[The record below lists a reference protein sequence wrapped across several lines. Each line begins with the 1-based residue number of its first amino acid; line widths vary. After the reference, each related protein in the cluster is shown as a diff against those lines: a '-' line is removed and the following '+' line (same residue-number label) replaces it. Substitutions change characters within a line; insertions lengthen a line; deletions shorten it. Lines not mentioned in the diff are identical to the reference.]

1 MKSSIHEEPLPAQM
15 TVAELQER
23 LRQWE
28 QDTVG
33 TKVCTGCHVRKPE
46 SEFGKNAKNP
56 DGMMYACKFCS
67 NYKSHEL
74 LTESMF
80 DAMVEAQGGKCA
92 LCDEATER
100 LFVDHDQSC
109 CPSGRSCVKCR
120 RGLVCS
126 QCRSG
131 LGSFKTQ
138 TRLEQAMAYIK
149 RYK

>member
-1 MKSSIHEEPLPAQM
+1 MEEPKRVE
-15 TVAELQER
+15 TYAELLARVE
-23 LRQWE
+23 QW
-28 QDTVG
+28 
-33 TKVCTGCHVRKPE
+33 KVDQGHQPGDQYHVCNICMASKHE

-56 DGMMYACKFCS
+56 NGLMYACKFCS
-67 NYKSHEL
+67 NYRYHDL
-74 LTESMF
+74 LTEANF
-80 DAMVEAQGGKCA
+80 NAMVEAQEGKCA
-92 LCDEATER
+92 LCEEPAER